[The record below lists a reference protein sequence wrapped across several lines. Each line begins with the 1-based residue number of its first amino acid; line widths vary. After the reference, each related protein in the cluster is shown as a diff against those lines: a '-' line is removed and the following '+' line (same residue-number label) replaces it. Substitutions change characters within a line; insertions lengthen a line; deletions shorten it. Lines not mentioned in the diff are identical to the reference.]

1 MIIIAIMIIILIII
15 IIIIMIIII
24 FTSHMEFGVSET
36 LFKRGCMLRF
46 TKLLKLGASLFVK
59 YVFH

>member
-1 MIIIAIMIIILIII
+1 MIIIAIMIIILII

>member
-1 MIIIAIMIIILIII
+1 MIIIAIMIITLII